1 MSASYTSG
9 QSSCPRIQPAAL
21 RRKRATLSLAHRS
34 WSLNWDT
41 HLYPPHNNSS
51 VHLIP
56 QQQEYGA
63 LGGSPMECRVVGE
76 NCETPYFHSW
86 HRYPPYWND
95 PAKSSMILVKPPP
108 HRCRTFSLLLTQMA
122 YGPFCGLR
130 VWRRR
135 TDRRP
140 CCPPMSSPLTSPWNA
155 RPGDSWWRNNRLAAQ
170 HPWSSFHG
178 STLFMYHCRS
188 WVTSLIVENIFMFLV
203 LNQDWLMYGTL
214 QQTTNTWWHSLHSKF
229 SIKSIFLFSTIQ
241 RLMYLAWVP
250 TTTIATCDLVQIIPC
265 NFFFIKRN
273 HMTLLLETLIVFAVS
288 PLVFSWSMLGRGSVA

>member
-86 HRYPPYWND
+86 HRHPPYWND

-108 HRCRTFSLLLTQMA
+108 HRCWTFPLLLVQMG
-122 YGPFCGLR
+122 YGLFCECGAEEKTVDHVVLQRPTHRPPHGLHG
-130 VWRRR
+130 
-135 TDRRP
+135 
-140 CCPPMSSPLTSPWNA
+140 LTVL
-155 RPGDSWWRNNRLAAQ
+155 DS
-170 HPWSSFHG
+170 G
-178 STLFMYHCRS
+178 
-188 WVTSLIVENIFMFLV
+188 VIVV
-203 LNQDWLMYGTL
+203 
-214 QQTTNTWWHSLHSKF
+214 
-229 SIKSIFLFSTIQ
+229 
-241 RLMYLAWVP
+241 
-250 TTTIATCDLVQIIPC
+250 
-265 NFFFIKRN
+265 
-273 HMTLLLETLIVFAVS
+273 
-288 PLVFSWSMLGRGSVA
+288 